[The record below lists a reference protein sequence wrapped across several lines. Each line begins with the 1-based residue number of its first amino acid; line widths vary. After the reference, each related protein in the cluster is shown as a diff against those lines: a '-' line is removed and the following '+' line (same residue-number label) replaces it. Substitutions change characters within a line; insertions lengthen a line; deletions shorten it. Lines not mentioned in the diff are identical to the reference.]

1 MRMERSVRWSLFLA
15 SATMLFVELA
25 LIRWAGANI
34 VHLSYFSNFIL
45 LGSFLGIGL
54 GFLIPAERGQWIKR
68 WAAVPLAVLVVLV
81 HQFPVQVRQTSGEV
95 IYFTSVR
102 TTGLPQWVTLPIL
115 FLFTAVIMTGIG
127 KIAAD
132 LFRRLPSLEA
142 YRYDLLGALLG
153 SVSFAVL
160 SWLHAPSVVWG
171 VLAALA
177 LLVVGGRRNTVF
189 YVIPLAAMV
198 TVLFVESTTSGTSWS
213 PYYKIQVGQSPSVNR
228 TYRITA
234 NGVPHQ
240 SIAPLEVLLRE
251 KSPYRWPYDQT
262 PGNPHK
268 RVLVIG
274 AGNGNDVAVALANGA
289 ERVDAVEIDPRIQQ
303 IGAQLHLAKP
313 YDDPRV
319 HVYINDGRA
328 FLERT
333 NAKYDLIVLA
343 LPDSLTLVAG
353 ANNLRLE
360 SYLFTQQAFEA
371 ARNHLAPHGAFAMY
385 NYYRQSWLV
394 DRFAGSLKDIYGH
407 APCMTTF
414 RKNAAV
420 IVAGMTTLDQT
431 CENLWQPS
439 GAVPAAATD
448 DHPFPYLLH
457 RDIPTLY
464 LSVLGAILL
473 VTLLSVRLTGV
484 RIKRTLRYTD
494 MFLMGAAFL
503 LLETKSVIGFALYF
517 GTTWLVNALVFFG
530 VLLAVLAAVEVRR
543 RLRRVNL
550 LLLQFLLFATLAIA
564 WLVPTDAVLSL
575 PFPGRLAAAI
585 ALAFA
590 PIFCANLLFSDR
602 LAQAPDPTAAFGA
615 NLLGALTGG
624 ALEYLALVT
633 GYQSLLLVVA
643 LLYLGACIAMRF
655 SGGGTGGPIAAPDKT
670 VAFSARGQAAST
682 YDLRRARLKVRPAAG
697 LVCRR
702 T

>member
-1 MRMERSVRWSLFLA
+1 MRWRLLLA

-25 LIRWAGANI
+25 LIRWAGANV

-68 WAAVPLAVLVVLV
+68 IAPLPLALLVVLV
-81 HQFPVQVRQTSGEV
+81 REYPVQVRQTSDQV
-95 IYFTSVR
+95 IYFTAVK
-102 TTGLPQWVTLPIL
+102 TTGLPEWVTLPVL
-115 FLFTAVIMTGIG
+115 FLLTAIIMTAIG
-127 KIAAD
+127 KLTAD

-142 YRYDLLGALLG
+142 YRYDLLGSLTG
-153 SVSFAVL
+153 SVSFALL
-160 SWLHAPSVVWG
+160 SWLRAPSVVWG
-171 VLAALA
+171 ILAALA
-177 LLVVGGRRNTVF
+177 LLTLGGRRNTVW

-198 TVLFVESTTSGTSWS
+198 TALFLESTTAGISWS
-213 PYYKIQVGQSPSVNR
+213 PYYKIQLGRSASADR

-240 SIAPLEVLLRE
+240 SIAPLNVLLRE
-251 KSPYRWPYDQT
+251 NSPYRQAYDQT

-274 AGNGNDVAVALANGA
+274 AGNGNDVAVALDQGA
-289 ERVDAVEIDPRIQQ
+289 DRVDAVEIDPRIQQ
-303 IGAQLHLAKP
+303 IGAQLHPAKP
-313 YDDPRV
+313 YADPRV
-319 HVYINDGRA
+319 HVHINDGRA

-333 NAKYDLIVLA
+333 NAKYDLVILA

-353 ANNLRLE
+353 ASNLRLE

-371 ARNHLAPHGAFAMY
+371 ARDHLAPHGAFAMY

-394 DRFAGSLKDIYGH
+394 DRFGGSLQDVYGH

-420 IVAGMTTLDQT
+420 LLAGMTTADQT
-431 CENLWQPS
+431 CDTVWKPS

-464 LSVLGAILL
+464 LSALAAILV
-473 VTLLSVRLTGV
+473 VTLVSVRLTGV
-484 RIKRTLRYTD
+484 RIRRTLRYTD
-494 MFLMGAAFL
+494 MFLMGAAFM
-503 LLETKSVIGFALYF
+503 LLETKNVIGFALYF
-517 GTTWLVNALVFFG
+517 GTTWLVNALVFIG

-543 RLRRVNL
+543 RLPRVNQL
-550 LLLQFLLFATLAIA
+550 VLQALLFATLAVA
-564 WLVPTDAVLSL
+564 WLVPTSAVLSL
-575 PFPGRLAAAI
+575 PFAGRLAAAI

-590 PIFCANLLFSDR
+590 PIFCANLIFSDR
-602 LAQAPDPTAAFGA
+602 LSLAPDPTSAFGA

-624 ALEYLALVT
+624 AMEYLALVT
-633 GYQSLLLVVA
+633 GYQALLLVVA
-643 LLYLGACIAMRF
+643 LLYAGACVAMRF
-655 SGGGTGGPIAAPDKT
+655 VGHGPDEPTAVPGEAVP
-670 VAFSARGQAAST
+670 ARG
-682 YDLRRARLKVRPAAG
+682 
-697 LVCRR
+697 
-702 T
+702 